1 MSEIRKAIRRLVV
14 FVRRN
19 VSDVRRMGISKAL
32 GTKVHSARLHLKS
45 VWIKTVGVPFALVFV
60 LISRLL
66 RPWVRIRLGTMNT
79 TRLGHLL
86 IDVEMAVSETEVLLA
101 NSRVFD
107 IWFPWSAG
115 RPIVNQKLFAMWRR
129 EVRIWPAWLC
139 SAAYSLNG
147 FLPDGGHFRIPYRK
161 GSKVLSNFNDIHG
174 VFRTTAPHLRF
185 TDTEVEEASRLLRSR
200 GIRENDR
207 IICVHVRTGAFLA
220 AQMGAANSVTHDFRN
235 SSIAHF
241 EETMVSL
248 ANQGFK
254 VVRLGSVSEEPVS
267 ARHPNLV
274 DYANDGLRSE
284 LLDLY
289 LPSRCHLFLAVLS
302 GPTHVA
308 QLFRRPIVLTN
319 VVPLSRMML
328 SMENFWFIPKKLFL
342 RSENRF
348 LSLREIIDLG
358 IEDLDSST
366 GFEERGIEL
375 VDNSSD
381 EISAVTAEALGVL
394 DGSLRYGPDD
404 EALQDRFLGFLPD
417 YLKVGGGYGRIGNRF
432 LYDNPWFL
440 N

>member
-1 MSEIRKAIRRLVV
+1 MNELRKAIRRLVV

-19 VSDVRRMGISKAL
+19 VADFHRMGVSKAL
-32 GTKVHSARLHLKS
+32 STKVPSVRIHFKS
-45 VWIKTVGVPFALVFV
+45 VWIKTVGIPFAFVFV
-60 LISRLL
+60 VVSRLL

-86 IDVEMAVSETEVLLA
+86 IDVEMAVSETDVLLA

-115 RPIVNQKLFAMWRR
+115 RPIVNRKLFAMWRR

-147 FLPDGGHFRIPYRK
+147 FLPDGEHFRIPYRK
-161 GSKVLSNFNDIHG
+161 GRKVLSNFNDIHG

-185 TDTEVEEASRLLRSR
+185 TDTEVAEASRLLQSR
-200 GIRENDR
+200 GIREDDR

-274 DYANDGLRSE
+274 DYANDGIRSE

-319 VVPLSRMML
+319 VVPLARMML
-328 SMENFWFIPKKLFL
+328 SMKNFWFIPKKLFL

-348 LSLREIIDLG
+348 LSLQEIIDLG
-358 IEDLDSST
+358 IEDLNSSA

-404 EALQDRFLGFLPD
+404 EALQDRFLSFLPD
-417 YLKVGGGYGRIGNRF
+417 YLKVGGGFGRIGNQF
-432 LYDNPWFL
+432 LHDNPWFL

>member
-1 MSEIRKAIRRLVV
+1 VSEIRKAIRRLGV

-19 VSDVRRMGISKAL
+19 VDDLRQKGVFGAL
-32 GTKVHSARLHLKS
+32 KTKMPSARLHISS
-45 VWIKTVGVPFALVFV
+45 VGIKIVGIPFALVFV
-60 LISRLL
+60 VVSRLL
-66 RPWVRIRLGTMNT
+66 RPWVRMRLGTMNT

-86 IDVEMAVSETEVLLA
+86 IDVEMAVTETEVLLA
-101 NSRVFD
+101 DTRVVD

-115 RPIVNQKLFAMWRR
+115 RPVVNRTLFAMWKR
-129 EVRIWPAWLC
+129 ELRVWPAWLC

-147 FLPDGGHFRIPYRK
+147 YLPDGKHFRIPYRK

-174 VFRTTAPHLRF
+174 VFRTTSPHLRF
-185 TDTEVEEASRLLRSR
+185 SDDEVAEASRLLRSR
-200 GIRENDR
+200 GITDHDR
-207 IICVHVRTGAFLA
+207 IVCVHVRTGAFLA

-235 SSIAHF
+235 SSIRHF

-248 ANQGFK
+248 AKQGFK

-267 ARHPNLV
+267 VQHPNLV

-284 LLDLY
+284 LLDLF
-289 LPSRCHLFLAVLS
+289 LPSRCHLFVAVLS

-308 QLFRRPIVLTN
+308 QLFRKPIVLTN

-342 RSENRF
+342 RSEDRF
-348 LSLREIIDLG
+348 LSLREIVELE

-366 GFEERGIEL
+366 GFEDRGIEL
-375 VDNSSD
+375 VDNTST

-394 DGSLRYGPDD
+394 DGTFRYGPDD
-404 EALQDRFLGFLPD
+404 ESLQQHFLNLLPD
-417 YLKVGGGYGRIGNRF
+417 YLKIGGGYGRIGNRF

>member
-1 MSEIRKAIRRLVV
+1 MSEIRKAIHRLVV

-19 VSDVRRMGISKAL
+19 VADLRRMGVSKAL
-32 GTKVHSARLHLKS
+32 NTKLPSARLHISS
-45 VWIKTVGVPFALVFV
+45 VGIKIVGIPFALVFV
-60 LISRLL
+60 VISRLM

-86 IDVEMAVSETEVLLA
+86 IDVEMAVAEAEVLLA
-101 NSRVFD
+101 NTRVVD

-115 RPIVNQKLFAMWRR
+115 RPLVNRTLFAMWKR
-129 EVRIWPAWLC
+129 ELRVWPAWLC

-147 FLPDGGHFRIPYRK
+147 YLPDGKHFRIPYRK

-174 VFRTTAPHLRF
+174 VFRTTSPHLRF
-185 TDTEVEEASRLLRSR
+185 SDDEVTEASRLLRSR
-200 GIRENDR
+200 EFNEHDR
-207 IICVHVRTGAFLA
+207 IVCVHVRTSAFLA
-220 AQMGAANSVTHDFRN
+220 EQMGAANSVTHDFRN
-235 SSIAHF
+235 SSISYF

-248 ANQGFK
+248 AKQGFK
-254 VVRLGSVSEEPVS
+254 VVRLGSVNEEPVS
-267 ARHPNLV
+267 TKHPNLV

-328 SMENFWFIPKKLFL
+328 SMEKFWFIPKKLLL
-342 RSENRF
+342 RSEDRF
-348 LSLREIIDLG
+348 LSLKEIIELG
-358 IEDLDSST
+358 IEDLDSSS
-366 GFEERGIEL
+366 GFEEHGIEL
-375 VDNSSD
+375 VDNSSA
-381 EISAVTAEALGVL
+381 EILAVTIEALGVL
-394 DGSLRYGPDD
+394 DGTLRYGPDD
-404 EALQDRFLGFLPD
+404 ESVQERFLNLLPD
-417 YLKVGGGYGRIGNRF
+417 YLKVGGGFGRIGNRF
-432 LYDNPWFL
+432 LHDNPWFL